1 MFKKTLMAAV
11 VAAFISVFAASAAFA
26 GETTGNF
33 GTDHGKNNKQT
44 PIGQPGDA
52 DPPHAGSIC
61 SFSGQNPERFL
72 PVFLLDENGNPV
84 IGADGKPVSGGFEPG
99 RTQSW
104 GQIPKAVRDTL
115 PAVEHPGSSCNGHT
129 GFFAG

>member
-1 MFKKTLMAAV
+1 MFKKTLVAAV

-26 GETTGNF
+26 GEATGNF

-44 PIGQPGDA
+44 PIGAAPDN
-52 DPPHAGSIC
+52 DPHAASIC

-72 PVFLLDENGNPV
+72 PPTIVDPITGETVPNPDYE
-84 IGADGKPVSGGFEPG
+84 AG

-104 GQIPKAVRDTL
+104 GQIPKEFRD
-115 PAVEHPGSSCNGHT
+115 PGSRPGVTCNGHT
-129 GFFAG
+129 GIFAGGGGE